1 MARKFKVGQRVIV
14 VNDTDTDGVL
24 NGEKGVVRGYAD
36 DGRVTV
42 DLSLSRRYDDP
53 IIPFQ
58 ESELDDAGEVALRA
72 FTAWGVSALVE
83 SLNSAKAHR
92 DANRA
97 KYASQAK
104 MTVKFTPVPKGSE
117 PIRVNTS
124 SKSRQAY
131 RLDTLFA
138 HQRGFESWDAYEA
151 DYIVR
156 GRKEVE

>member
-1 MARKFKVGQRVIV
+1 MTSRPSYIAGVAKANEERIARER
-14 VNDTDTDGVL
+14 L
-24 NGEKGVVRGYAD
+24 AAD
-36 DGRVTV
+36 RLQV
-42 DLSLSRRYDDP
+42 
-53 IIPFQ
+53 
-58 ESELDDAGEVALRA
+58 
-72 FTAWGVSALVE
+72 FTRWGVSALAE

-92 DANRA
+92 DASRA